1 MSYDIVQHT
10 DGIDD
15 GIDRVDL
22 NYTFNRSDLW
32 YDVFGEEGLSTLSG
46 MTGAEAEAA
55 IVQFL
60 IDVTKKYMD
69 GDYSTVLEEVSK
81 YRSHPENLKSIV
93 GPKTI
98 KAGIREYDSRNGW
111 GSAFCQLNLMLTM
124 LVHSRENPEDTW
136 GIYK

>member
-1 MSYDIVQHT
+1 MSYDIIQHA
-10 DGIDD
+10 DGDD
-15 GIDRVDL
+15 YVDL

-81 YRSHPENLKSIV
+81 YRSHPENIRGFKNIL

-124 LVHSRENPEDTW
+124 LVHSREKPDGTW

>member
-32 YDVFGEEGLSTLSG
+32 YDVFGEKGLSTLDG

-60 IDVTKKYMD
+60 IDITKKYMD

-81 YRSHPENLKSIV
+81 YRSHPENLKHS
-93 GPKTI
+93 KETI